1 MQPHRLRL
9 LFSKDQIEAAVGMLA
24 DQLNQ
29 RFAEKDPLFLVVMN
43 GAYMFATDLL
53 KQFIHPC
60 TLAFI
65 DVKSYS
71 GTTRFV
77 LDADSSRIPD
87 LTNRHVV
94 ILEDIV
100 DSGTTMAWL
109 KKETAGCGAAS
120 VTTAALLNKLVPH
133 EADADLYGLDVE
145 DLFVVGYGLDL
156 DGRYRNLPQI
166 FELLQD

>member
-109 KKETAGCGAAS
+109 KKKLPGA
-120 VTTAALLNKLVPH
+120 VLH
-133 EADADLYGLDVE
+133 
-145 DLFVVGYGLDL
+145 
-156 DGRYRNLPQI
+156 Q
-166 FELLQD
+166 LLQQRCSTSLCHMKQMQICMDWMWKTCSL